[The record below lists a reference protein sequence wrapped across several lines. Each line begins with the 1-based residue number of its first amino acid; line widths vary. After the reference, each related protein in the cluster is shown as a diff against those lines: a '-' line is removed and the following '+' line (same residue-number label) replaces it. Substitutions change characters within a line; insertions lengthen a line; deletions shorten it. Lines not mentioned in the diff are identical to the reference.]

1 MINNDNPNNFEKDL
15 IPLIEYA
22 KWELFHFN
30 SLKNISKTIK
40 IELVLIDKDILRKWK
55 DKSGYNI
62 FKKQI
67 FSYLSFINKLK
78 GQKDKIE
85 EENNKLNTQWEKV
98 KSEKKLNLKNINEL
112 ISKKDISDFFFDLK
126 EKKINAYKNYEIIS
140 AKLYEIFKIF
150 FNYKIKVDGLY
161 NKGKLIIPLNYKNNS
176 IQSKD
181 EKNQNFLEI
190 IYINKK
196 SERENILYVFP
207 NDIKI
212 CQNIENDIVNES
224 IDNLINNIYSK
235 INDQDYIKEFIYYN
249 DDGNE
254 YNYKIVNK
262 KLLLNQHNRNN
273 NNINTN
279 GNKANMGNNKINQ
292 TIKNANNNINNL
304 NKKKNLINNSLNN
317 NINSINNWN
326 NNNANINNNINE
338 NRNIIKLDNSVN
350 KEKDIEKLR
359 KVLSQ
364 KIKNLQEFSQKL
376 IKKNNEIEKKQ
387 KIFDNQKRKF
397 NEEKNKYNDE
407 QRLNNNDNNNI
418 NEEQKK
424 ILEDLKN
431 KCLIYE
437 EDLEIKKQELTRKQ
451 KTLSDK
457 EKFLQSYIYNNK
469 NKLKLKE
476 NEYNNKKESINSNE
490 EKYEQ
495 KRYTI
500 SSNNYFGK
508 EDELYRKEESLKK
521 KENEL
526 IKREKNLI
534 ERERKVKL
542 EKRNNDKKAKELDEK
557 LNELNDKLMS
567 LKNKDFLMKLK
578 RKKDDVDIDEDED
591 DEKELAKI
599 QEELEEEINMEYEQD
614 NKNEKKNNKVISL
627 NISLKNNFS
636 NSYKKIGSGF
646 KSLSPRNVN
655 KTNLFKEE
663 NQFNN
668 RNTMYSGT
676 ESKITKLKNNNN
688 NLTNERNT
696 INPNYFRSN
705 TIAGTNPFNKSFNN
719 KKPTNNLNPLVNQ
732 TQTKINRILPSLG
745 LERIGGPLNLNAVL
759 QCFAHIPELAEGI
772 LELGYNKFFKERKN
786 IRLSRNFAT
795 LVNNIF
801 FPLKFNNNDRK
812 YSPDLFVDTF
822 NDMYPQDDQAAY
834 LRTILLVKFIMETF
848 HDELNIKKT
857 DEDKDNKDSKNDID
871 LSNEKEVLVK
881 FLTKI
886 TKNNNSLISKLFY
899 GLIKLKCVCNECGN
913 SIYGFDYYSFLFF
926 DLLKVK
932 KYYLNNKFA
941 SNKSYCL
948 SLNDCLDYYNRP
960 LNLSTSQKEI
970 SKTYLV
976 KLNVTEKGKILCNKC
991 QSLKIGT
998 LYKSIYSAATI
1009 LPIILERGNDENY
1022 YIDELKFPDEL
1033 NLENYVEFNKSIKK
1047 YYLCGVVSNLGKN
1060 NSFGKFCAYCRM
1072 IPNGKWYCYKNESV
1086 SNCTDQDVHQTGV
1099 PYMVF
1104 YHKL

>member
-1 MINNDNPNNFEKDL
+1 MTNNENPNNIEKEL

-30 SLKNISKTIK
+30 SLKNISKSIK
-40 IELVLIDKDILRKWK
+40 IELVLIDKDIVRKWK
-55 DKSGYNI
+55 DKSGYNL

-67 FSYLSFINKLK
+67 FSHLSSLNKLK
-78 GQKDKIE
+78 GQKDKIK
-85 EENNKLNTQWEKV
+85 EENDKLNLQWLKV
-98 KSEKKLNLKNINEL
+98 ISEKKMNPKNINEL

-140 AKLYEIFKIF
+140 SKLYEIFKLFI
-150 FNYKIKVDGLY
+150 NYKIKVDGLY
-161 NKGKLIIPLNYKNNS
+161 NKGKLIMPLNYKNN
-176 IQSKD
+176 ITQNND
-181 EKNQNFLEI
+181 ENNQNFLEI
-190 IYINKK
+190 LYINKK
-196 SERENILYVFP
+196 SERENMIYSLP
-207 NDIKI
+207 NDIKV
-212 CQNIENDIVNES
+212 CQNIENDIINES

-235 INDQDYIKEFIYYN
+235 INDQDYMKEFIYYN

-254 YNYKIVNK
+254 YKYKIINK
-262 KLLLNQHNRNN
+262 KHLLNQNN
-273 NNINTN
+273 KNNMNININ
-279 GNKANMGNNKINQ
+279 RNKANIDKNKINQ
-292 TIKNANNNINNL
+292 NLYSSNNNISNL
-304 NKKKNLINNSLNN
+304 NNKKNLINNSLNN
-317 NINSINNWN
+317 NINKINIINND
-326 NNNANINNNINE
+326 NINNKNNINE
-338 NRNIIKLDNSVN
+338 NKNIIKLDSSVN
-350 KEKDIEKLR
+350 KEKDLENLR
-359 KVLSQ
+359 KKLSQ

-376 IKKNNEIEKKQ
+376 IKKNNEIDEKQ
-387 KIFDNQKRKF
+387 KDFDKQRRQF
-397 NEEKNKYNDE
+397 NEEKNKYN
-407 QRLNNNDNNNI
+407 NDKNNI
-418 NEEQKK
+418 TEEQKK

-431 KCLIYE
+431 KSLIFE
-437 EDLEIKKQELTRKQ
+437 KDLEIKRKELAKKQ
-451 KTLSDK
+451 KTLSEK
-457 EKFLQSYIYNNK
+457 EKFLQSFIYKNS

-476 NEYNNKKESINSNE
+476 NEYNKKKQLFNSDE
-490 EKYEQ
+490 EKFEQ

-500 SSNNYFGK
+500 SSNNFFGK
-508 EDELYRKEESLKK
+508 EDELYRKEELLKQ

-526 IKREKNLI
+526 IEREKNLI
-534 ERERKVKL
+534 ERERRMKL
-542 EKRNNDKKAKELDEK
+542 EKRTNDKKTKELDEK

-567 LKNKDFLMKLK
+567 FKNKDFLMNLK
-578 RKKDDVDIDEDED
+578 RKKDDADIDEDED

-599 QEELEEEINMEYEQD
+599 QEELEEEINMEYEQE
-614 NKNEKKNNKVISL
+614 NKNEKNSNKVISL
-627 NISLKNNFS
+627 NKPQKMNLS
-636 NSYKKIGSGF
+636 NSYNKIGTEF
-646 KSLSPRNVN
+646 KSLSPRNAN
-655 KTNLFKEE
+655 KNNLFKEE

-668 RNTMYSGT
+668 RNTIYSGT

-688 NLTNERNT
+688 TLSNERNT
-696 INPNYFRSN
+696 INPNFFRSK
-705 TIAGTNPFNKSFNN
+705 TITETNPFSKSFNN
-719 KKPTNNLNPLVNQ
+719 KKPTKNLNPLVNQ

-801 FPLKFNNNDRK
+801 FPLKFNNNERK
-812 YSPDLFVDTF
+812 YSPELFVDTF

-871 LSNEKEVLVK
+871 ISNEKEVLVK

-913 SIYGFDYYSFLFF
+913 SLYGFDYYSFLFF

-948 SLNDCLDYYNRP
+948 SLNDCFDYYNRA

-970 SKTYLV
+970 SKTYLE
-976 KLNVTEKGKILCNKC
+976 KLKVTEKGKILCNKC

-1033 NLENYVEFNKSIKK
+1033 NLENYVEFNKSVKK

-1086 SNCTDQDVHQTGV
+1086 SNCTAQDVHQTGV
-1099 PYMVF
+1099 PYMIF

>member
-1 MINNDNPNNFEKDL
+1 MINKDNPNDNENGLK
-15 IPLIEYA
+15 PLIEYA
-22 KWELFHFN
+22 KWELFNFN

-55 DKSGYNI
+55 DKSGYNL

-67 FSYLSFINKLK
+67 FSHLSSLNKLK
-78 GQKDKIE
+78 GQNDKVK
-85 EENNKLNTQWEKV
+85 EENDKLITQWQNV
-98 KSEKKLNLKNINEL
+98 ISEKKLNPKNINEL
-112 ISKKDISDFFFDLK
+112 ILKKDISGFYFDLK
-126 EKKINAYKNYEIIS
+126 EKNINAYKNYEIIS
-140 AKLYEIFKIF
+140 SKLFEIFKLF
-150 FNYKIKVDGLY
+150 VNHKIIVDGLY
-161 NKGKLIIPLNYKNNS
+161 NKGKLIIPLNYKNNN
-176 IQSKD
+176 IQNNY

-196 SERENILYVFP
+196 NEREDILYVFP
-207 NDIKI
+207 NDTKV
-212 CQNIENDIVNES
+212 CQNIENDIINES
-224 IDNLINNIYSK
+224 IDILINNIYSK
-235 INDQDYIKEFIYYN
+235 INDQEYIKELIYYN

-254 YNYKIVNK
+254 YKYKIVNK
-262 KLLLNQHNRNN
+262 KHLLNQNNKN
-273 NNINTN
+273 NNININ
-279 GNKANMGNNKINQ
+279 ENKPNIDKNKINQ
-292 TIKNANNNINNL
+292 NIKSKNNNVRNLNNKNNLINNTVNNNIN
-304 NKKKNLINNSLNN
+304 KIN
-317 NINSINNWN
+317 
-326 NNNANINNNINE
+326 NINNNITNNNNNIKE
-338 NRNIIKLDNSVN
+338 NKNFIKLNISSN
-350 KEKDIEKLR
+350 NEKDIENLR
-359 KVLSQ
+359 KDLLQ
-364 KIKNLQEFSQKL
+364 KIKNFQEFSQKL
-376 IKKNNEIEKKQ
+376 IKKNNEIDEKQ
-387 KIFDNQKRKF
+387 KEFDNQRRKF

-407 QRLNNNDNNNI
+407 QKSNSYGNNNI
-418 NEEQKK
+418 KEEQKK

-437 EDLEIKKQELTRKQ
+437 KDLKIKKQELAKKQ
-451 KTLSDK
+451 KTLSEK
-457 EKFLQSYIYNNK
+457 EKFLQSFIYKNN

-476 NEYNNKKESINSNE
+476 NEYNKKKELFNSNE
-490 EKYEQ
+490 EKFEQ

-500 SSNNYFGK
+500 STNDFFGK
-508 EDELYRKEESLKK
+508 EDELYRKEELLKK

-526 IKREKNLI
+526 IEREKNLI
-534 ERERKVKL
+534 ERERKVNL
-542 EKRNNDKKAKELDEK
+542 EKRNKDTKSKELDEK
-557 LNELNDKLMS
+557 LNELNNKIMS
-567 LKNKDFLMKLK
+567 LKNKDFLMNLK

-614 NKNEKKNNKVISL
+614 NKDENNNNKVISL
-627 NISLKNNFS
+627 NNPQKINLS
-636 NSYKKIGSGF
+636 NSYNKNGSGF

-676 ESKITKLKNNNN
+676 ESKITKLKNYN
-688 NLTNERNT
+688 NLTKERNT
-696 INPNYFRSN
+696 INPKFFRSN
-705 TIAGTNPFNKSFNN
+705 TVTETNPFNKSFNN
-719 KKPTNNLNPLVNQ
+719 KKQNLNPLVNQ

-745 LERIGGPLNLNAVL
+745 LERIGGPLNLNAIL

-801 FPLKFNNNDRK
+801 FPLKFNNNEKK

-822 NDMYPQDDQAAY
+822 NDLYPQDDQAAY

-848 HDELNIKKT
+848 HDELNIKKD
-857 DEDKDNKDSKNDID
+857 DEDKDNKDNRNDID
-871 LSNEKEVLVK
+871 ISNEKEVLVK

-899 GLIKLKCVCNECGN
+899 GLIKLKCICNECGN

-948 SLNDCLDYYNRP
+948 SLNDCFDYYNRA

-970 SKTYLV
+970 SKTYLE
-976 KLNVTEKGKILCNKC
+976 KLKVTEKGKILCNKC

-1033 NLENYVEFNKSIKK
+1033 NLENYVEFNKSVKK

-1072 IPNGKWYCYKNESV
+1072 IPNGKWFCYKNESV
-1086 SNCTDQDVHQTGV
+1086 SNCTAQDVHQTGV
-1099 PYMVF
+1099 PYMIF